1 MRRALRRPAAGR
13 QFGRGRVVF
22 DDVGPDPRAFTCRA
36 NTNIA
41 EFCRLHGL
49 TDIYVYVGQGKGRRR
64 GLLLQ
69 GAPPKFPRCGSA
81 PEICI

>member
-49 TDIYVYVGQGKGRRR
+49 TDIYVYAGQGKGVAEGSFYR
-64 GLLLQ
+64 
-69 GAPPKFPRCGSA
+69 APPEVPTLRER
-81 PEICI
+81 P